1 MDNLACGVTVEA
13 AGYAGGLD
21 LERRYDV
28 KEIPNMKP
36 GKWKL
41 KHKIV
46 GLAVLVA
53 LLPVLVMSGLIYSR
67 KGKMHKMITHEMT
80 TLMMSSLEQ
89 TARDVYTM
97 CAAINELVQ
106 QKVTYDLNVARAMM
120 NRKGVVALS
129 NTEFAEWD
137 AINQFSKKATN
148 IRLPKMMVG
157 GEWLGRNRDP
167 KVNTPVVD
175 ETKRLVGG
183 TCTVFQC
190 FDQAGIKGILRIAT
204 NVEKLDGTRAIGT
217 FIPDVNPDG
226 TPNPVVGTI
235 MRGETFRG
243 RAYVV
248 NAWYITAYEPIR
260 DTRGEIIGVLYV
272 GVKEEAVESLRK
284 AIMNTK
290 VGKTGYVWVMGAK
303 GNDKGT
309 YIISKDGA
317 RDGEDIWNLKDA
329 DGKYCI
335 REMVEKALRLGKG
348 EVGHH
353 SYLWRNPGES
363 EPRRK
368 TSALIYFQ
376 PWDWVIAP
384 SAYNDD
390 YAKTFEE
397 VRSGFTAL
405 LRWAIMG
412 GLIILA
418 LAVVIALV
426 VGRRIANP
434 ISRIT
439 EVARMIAKGE
449 LLGAADSVG
458 APGISSEVGE
468 EDVYEK
474 SRDETSQLLASV
486 RTMTYS
492 LNSLVGQVQKSCIQ
506 LVSTAT
512 EIAAASK
519 QQEATVNEFRA
530 TTNQI
535 VSSSKEISATS
546 KNLVDT
552 MSEVSDVVTDTADLA
567 DSGHRQLN
575 EMENTMRMLAE
586 ATGSIST
593 KLSIINEKANNINN
607 VVTTIT
613 KVADQTNLLSLNAA
627 IEAEKA
633 GEYGRGFAV
642 VAREIRR
649 LADQTA
655 VATLDIDE
663 IVKEM
668 QGAVNS
674 GVMEMDKFTEEVRR
688 SVEGV
693 TTIGS
698 QLEKIMQQV
707 KTLPP
712 RFEHVTEGVQGQ
724 SEGALQ
730 ISESMVQLN
739 EAARETTES
748 LREFNLATEQL
759 NTAAKN
765 LREEVSIF
773 KVS

>member
-1 MDNLACGVTVEA
+1 
-13 AGYAGGLD
+13 
-21 LERRYDV
+21 
-28 KEIPNMKP
+28 MKP
-36 GKWKL
+36 GRWKL
-41 KHKIV
+41 KHKVV

-53 LLPVLVMSGLIYSR
+53 LLPVLVMSGLIYFQ
-67 KGKMHKMITHEMT
+67 KGEMYKMITHEMT
-80 TLMMSSLEQ
+80 TLVMSSLDQ
-89 TARDVYTM
+89 TARDVYTL
-97 CAAINELVQ
+97 CAAVNELIQ
-106 QKVTYDLNVARAMM
+106 QTVTYDLNVARAMM
-120 NRKGVVALS
+120 NQKGVVALS
-129 NTEFAEWD
+129 DTEFAEWD
-137 AINQFSKKATN
+137 AINQYTKKGTK
-148 IRLPKMMVG
+148 IKVPKMTVG
-157 GEWLGRNRDP
+157 GEWFGQNRDL
-167 KVNTPVVD
+167 KIYTPVVD
-175 ETKRLVGG
+175 DTKRLVGG
-183 TCTVFQC
+183 TCTVFQR
-190 FDQAGIKGILRIAT
+190 FEQAGIKGILRIAT

-226 TPNPVVGTI
+226 TPNPVVSTI

-243 RAYVV
+243 KAYVV
-248 NAWYITAYEPIR
+248 NAWYVTAYEPIR
-260 DTRGEIIGVLYV
+260 DAGGKIIGVLYV
-272 GVKEEAVESLRK
+272 GVKQEAVESLRK
-284 AIMNTK
+284 AIMDTK

-303 GNDKGT
+303 GNEKGR

-329 DGKYCI
+329 GGKYYI
-335 REMVEKALRLGKG
+335 REMVEKALRLGK
-348 EVGHH
+348 EELGHH
-353 SYLWRNPGES
+353 SYSLQNPGES
-363 EPRRK
+363 KPRKK

-376 PWDWVIAP
+376 PWDWVIGP
-384 SAYNDD
+384 STYNDD
-390 YAKTFEE
+390 YTETFEK

-405 LRWAIMG
+405 LRWAIVG

-418 LAVVIALV
+418 LAVVIALI
-426 VGRRIANP
+426 VGGRIANP

-449 LLGAADSVG
+449 LLGAANSVG
-458 APGISSEVGE
+458 AMGISGQAGE
-468 EDVYEK
+468 EDMYEK
-474 SRDETSQLLASV
+474 SRDETRRLLASV
-486 RTMTYS
+486 KTMTYN

-506 LVSTAT
+506 LGSTAT

-546 KNLVDT
+546 RNLVDT
-552 MSEVSDVVTDTADLA
+552 MNEVSDVVTGTADLA
-567 DSGHRQLN
+567 DSGHSQLG

-593 KLSIINEKANNINN
+593 KLSVINEKANNISN

-633 GEYGRGFAV
+633 GEYGRGFSV
-642 VAREIRR
+642 VAGEIRR

-668 QGAVNS
+668 QGAVAS

-688 SVEGV
+688 SVQGV
-693 TTIGS
+693 TIIGA
-698 QLEKIMQQV
+698 QLEEIIQQV

-730 ISESMVQLN
+730 INESMVQLN

-748 LREFNLATEQL
+748 LREFNKATEQL